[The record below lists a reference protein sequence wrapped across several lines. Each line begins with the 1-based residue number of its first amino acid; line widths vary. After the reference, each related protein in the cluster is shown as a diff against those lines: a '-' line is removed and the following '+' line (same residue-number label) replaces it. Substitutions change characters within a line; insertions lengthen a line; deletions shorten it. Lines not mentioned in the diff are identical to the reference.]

1 MIQDFVMAWDANKE
15 KLKAYFMADNPEGC
29 ASYMGLVKV
38 LFEVVVNPY
47 LKDNKK
53 GVYDTERIHE
63 INDGDYQGSLLYVIP
78 VQTYQPSCYHYVLTY
93 AEYGSCAMCDE
104 LEGIWDYERITGNR
118 EETAESLMS
127 LCLHLL
133 QHCKI
138 PYPC

>member
-1 MIQDFVMAWDANKE
+1 M
-15 KLKAYFMADNPEGC
+15 
-29 ASYMGLVKV
+29 KV

-78 VQTYQPSCYHYVLTY
+78 EQTYQPSCYNYVLTY
-93 AEYGSCAMCDE
+93 AEYGSCGLCDE
-104 LEGIWDYERITGNR
+104 LEGIWDNNYMSGNR
-118 EETAESLMS
+118 EETAESLLT

-138 PYPC
+138 PYSYEDNEEIQ